1 MIKHDQVKKLLTLA
15 AVGEAVTGLALLVYP
30 PIVVRLLFGAEMAG
44 AGIVMSRIAG
54 ISLIAVGVGCWPG
67 HDADSNVTRALRTML
82 SYSLLATLYLGY
94 LGITGEWVGKL
105 LWPAVVV
112 HAVLTMLL
120 IRAWLKDRQAR

>member
-1 MIKHDQVKKLLTLA
+1 MKKLPALA
-15 AVGEAVTGLALLVYP
+15 AVGEAATGLVLLVYP
-30 PIVVRLLFGAEMAG
+30 PIVVWLLFGTEIAG
-44 AGIVMSRIAG
+44 AGIVISRFTG
-54 ISLIAVGVGCWPG
+54 ISLIALGVGCWPG
-67 HDADSNVTRALRTML
+67 HDVDSSAPCALRAML

-94 LGITGEWVGKL
+94 LGVNGEWVGKL